1 MEEILLERVIEIS
14 SKIQKKKRT
23 LKKEKERKRIR
34 EADWLFWYPNQLPIK
49 EPLKMSDLEDNNVY
63 HQASLLNVCERIG
76 NLVSPNLEL
85 TERN

>member
-34 EADWLFWYPNQLPIK
+34 EADWLF
-49 EPLKMSDLEDNNVY
+49 
-63 HQASLLNVCERIG
+63 
-76 NLVSPNLEL
+76 
-85 TERN
+85 